1 MKLLLLLILYSCYIA
16 VESHSST
23 VRFQPRQLKQCVNQS
38 LEVNGIYRSHCRN
51 DLLDCVNE

>member
-16 VESHSST
+16 EESHSST

-38 LEVNGIYRSHCRN
+38 LEVNGIYRSYCRN

>member
-16 VESHSST
+16 EESHSST
-23 VRFQPRQLKQCVNQS
+23 VRFQLRQLKQCVNQS